1 MSSKLSFI
9 ILLFRLPFLH
19 RSSLYYENLAQ
30 KCTRMGC
37 CFLRFE
43 IIRNLIQ
50 QLLVTLDSAVQAEGH
65 IKYYNILRSITFFLP
80 LPITIYYYGWD
91 FPRIGTI

>member
-1 MSSKLSFI
+1 
-9 ILLFRLPFLH
+9 
-19 RSSLYYENLAQ
+19 
-30 KCTRMGC
+30 MGC